1 MKKNGTSTKSIKT
14 EKKTPTVKPKQTTPN
29 TLTSEEKDLTIK
41 LIDTAA
47 YYMDYMLTD
56 FDRKVIRDI
65 KRKIIQ

>member
-14 EKKTPTVKPKQTTPN
+14 EKKTPNVKPKEITPN
-29 TLTSEEKDLTIK
+29 TLTKEEKDVAIK

-56 FDRKVIRDI
+56 FDRKVIQDI